1 MFDVGVIVG
10 AHKAATIANAI
21 QGKLSAVLEGA
32 MEEHEFDMKD
42 WGVFCHSKANRI
54 DHVWYRMLVCRST
67 GGGCRETERLRI
79 YATAGCE
86 LTVPADKL
94 KRLQKAVRRF
104 VKEAEEHLDV
114 KEWGHGELAQ
124 MARKAYKTAQ
134 PAINATI
141 DTRLL
146 QSFCIGDVWEMWPR
160 RTRLKR
166 GRMSGT
172 MRRRSSSKAS
182 LTAGRAPPQAL
193 ARSIMLNPDEA
204 GAWSGDMKKEA
215 NAHAIALRRTLH
227 RLLGEVVAVKHLG
240 EAQAIPEEGAL
251 RGGAQ
256 SVEMSWR
263 LATCAWL

>member
-1 MFDVGVIVG
+1 
-10 AHKAATIANAI
+10 
-21 QGKLSAVLEGA
+21 
-32 MEEHEFDMKD
+32 
-42 WGVFCHSKANRI
+42 
-54 DHVWYRMLVCRST
+54 MLVCRST

-104 VKEAEEHLDV
+104 VKEAEEQLDV

-141 DTRLL
+141 DARLL
-146 QSFCIGDVWEMWPR
+146 ESFCIGDVWEMATEDQAQERKDEWNGAKKKFIKSFTHGKKR
-160 RTRLKR
+160 R
-166 GRMSGT
+166 
-172 MRRRSSSKAS
+172 
-182 LTAGRAPPQAL
+182 QAL
-193 ARSIMLNPDEA
+193 ARSIMPNPDEA

-227 RLLGEVVAVKHLG
+227 RPFHR
-240 EAQAIPEEGAL
+240 IL
-251 RGGAQ
+251 R
-256 SVEMSWR
+256 
-263 LATCAWL
+263 